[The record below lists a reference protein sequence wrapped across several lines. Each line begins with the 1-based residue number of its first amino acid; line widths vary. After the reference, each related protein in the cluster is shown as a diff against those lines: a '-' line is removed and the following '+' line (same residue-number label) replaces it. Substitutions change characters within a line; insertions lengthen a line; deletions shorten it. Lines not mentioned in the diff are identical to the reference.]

1 MKRALPGN
9 VKVFT
14 DTLSQGVIDREGFLS
29 AVVGGTVDTAGDVTI
44 VVKDC
49 DTENGTFADVTDDW
63 LFIGGGSG
71 TVTAAADELVNV
83 DVDLVG
89 CKRYVKFV
97 TTFDEVAVV
106 LGDAAIQPV

>member
-14 DTLSQGVIDREGFLS
+14 DTLAQETIDREGFLT
-29 AVVGGTVDTAGDVTI
+29 AVIGGTVDTAGDVSI
-44 VVKDC
+44 AVQDC
-49 DTENGTFADVTDDW
+49 DTESGTFTDVTDAW
-63 LFIGGGSG
+63 LFIGGGDG
-71 TVTAAADELVNV
+71 TVTAEADELVNV

-89 CKRYVKFV
+89 CKRYVKFI
-97 TTFDEVAVV
+97 TDFDEVAVV